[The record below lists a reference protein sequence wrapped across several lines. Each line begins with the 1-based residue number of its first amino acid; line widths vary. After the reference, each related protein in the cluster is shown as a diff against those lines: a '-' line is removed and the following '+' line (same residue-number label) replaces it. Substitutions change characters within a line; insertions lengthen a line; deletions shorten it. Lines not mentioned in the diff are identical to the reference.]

1 MKYEA
6 GEKGLRLWDEAGE
19 VEIVIEAVREDIIRV
34 RQAREKVKDMPSF
47 LVEENIREREKPEAV
62 IREEE
67 GKIFLGLKKL
77 TAEVSADTG
86 IITWRMSESG
96 KKLLTENG
104 RSLVEKPVYKYTT
117 GEEAPVIDRVK
128 TVDGERNF
136 IKNLKKVE
144 DRKAYRGKL
153 NFLFDKEE
161 KIYGLGQAEEGIYN
175 LRHHTQYL
183 YQHNMRI
190 PMPMFYSGNGYG
202 VFVDCTSLMTFT
214 DDENGSYL
222 FLDTVEQIDYYVIA
236 GLSPDEVIDGFRFLT
251 GKAAIRMHREISWG
265 RLRPLPSETWSAAGR
280 PRISSC

>member
-136 IKNLKKVE
+136 IKNLKK
-144 DRKAYRGKL
+144 
-153 NFLFDKEE
+153 
-161 KIYGLGQAEEGIYN
+161 
-175 LRHHTQYL
+175 
-183 YQHNMRI
+183 
-190 PMPMFYSGNGYG
+190 
-202 VFVDCTSLMTFT
+202 
-214 DDENGSYL
+214 
-222 FLDTVEQIDYYVIA
+222 
-236 GLSPDEVIDGFRFLT
+236 
-251 GKAAIRMHREISWG
+251 
-265 RLRPLPSETWSAAGR
+265 SA
-280 PRISSC
+280 S